1 MLRTNLATRP
11 FYNERL
17 AHLALAVLA
26 VLVVAAT
33 AYNVRELATLSSR
46 QAEAEAR
53 LSNDD
58 QQARLLRGQA
68 NAARASLGEDEVRR
82 IAADAREANTL
93 IERRLFSWTELF
105 NHLERTLPGDVML
118 VAVRPAIDGDIV
130 KVTMVVLGRSIAD
143 IDEFIGRLEAT
154 RVFTDMLSTQEQ
166 VDDDGMYRATVEGRY
181 AQMASGP
188 GGTP

>member
-17 AHLALAVLA
+17 AHAVLAVLA

-53 LSNDD
+53 ASSDD
-58 QQARLLRGQA
+58 QQARVLRGQA

-82 IAADAREANTL
+82 IAADAREVNTL

-118 VAVRPAIDGDIV
+118 VAVRPAIDGDVV
-130 KVTMVVLGRSIAD
+130 KVTMVVLGRTIAD
-143 IDEFIGRLEAT
+143 IDEFIGRLEDT

-166 VDDDGMYRATVEGRY
+166 VEDDGMYRATVEGRY
-181 AQMASGP
+181 AQAPAEP
-188 GGTP
+188 GGTR